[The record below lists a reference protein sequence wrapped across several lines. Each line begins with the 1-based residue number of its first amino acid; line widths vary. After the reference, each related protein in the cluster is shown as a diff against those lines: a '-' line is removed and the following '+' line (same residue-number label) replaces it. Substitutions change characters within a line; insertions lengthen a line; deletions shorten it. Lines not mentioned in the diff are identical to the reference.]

1 MKRLRLLGGIVFV
14 VSLLCTVGI
23 VFGTQKAEAAPATF
37 TVTNTNDSG
46 AGSLRQAIE
55 DANNNNNPSDM
66 DFIDFN
72 IAGGGVKVIS
82 PESELPFITQKVY
95 IDASTQPGAD
105 CSPRSIVIRLD
116 GTLAGNSN
124 GLVLWNSESSGSVI
138 KGISITNFTWMG
150 IRMVNVSDADIVCN
164 NVGVEEDGFTPGPN
178 NEDGI
183 TIFEESSNNII
194 GGSSAADRNILSG
207 NTYHGISL
215 VGNGNTSSTVII
227 GNYIGVD
234 ATGTQAVPNGRG
246 GIIISGS
253 TTSTQIGGPSAG
265 ERNVISGN
273 SENGIGVYGNAADT
287 TIKGNYIGLNE
298 SGDAAIANEKDGVV
312 ISDNASASIVGG
324 PSAGERNVI
333 SGNSENGIGV
343 YGNAADTTIKGNYI
357 GLNAEG
363 LADVANLM
371 LGINSSPDIA
381 SLIIGGV
388 LAGEGNIVSGN
399 GVVGINI
406 EGDNN
411 EIYGNTIG
419 LGADGITPV
428 PNLVGINIIGTNNTV
443 GGYASGKSNTVSGNS
458 ALGLLLTGSSN
469 TVIDNYLYDNLAY
482 GIGIF
487 GSDNSIVANT
497 ISGGLFGV
505 MVLGIT
511 AAHNNPAGNTIYNN
525 SITGATVA
533 GIDLNENT
541 SVGGGYSPDTNI
553 GPTPNDPLDAD
564 AGPNDYLNTPIIS
577 AASESAST
585 TAVDFNLDV
594 PAGDYRIE
602 FFSNNVADPSGYGQG
617 ETPIGFTTITSNGT
631 GEQSFSASMPG
642 TGHTNIAATT
652 TEDYGNDV
660 LGSTSEFSA
669 TFSNIAPN
677 TVDDQDSISS
687 ETEDAAPGNGDGNN
701 DGTPDSQQSNVTSL
715 PNASGDYV
723 TLAVPE
729 GVTIDTT
736 SIAKASS
743 LSSKD
748 MAYNYPLGLVSF
760 TATTDI
766 GATIP
771 IELYFYTNQQA
782 NTFTPRKYNTTNK
795 TYTTL
800 NTLTQTSLTQ
810 TTINNQPVLK
820 LSYQLTDG
828 GSLDQDNTVN
838 GTIVD
843 PVGLAQ
849 VAIGVPETGL
859 GE

>member
-253 TTSTQIGGPSAG
+253 TTSTQI
-265 ERNVISGN
+265 
-273 SENGIGVYGNAADT
+273 
-287 TIKGNYIGLNE
+287 
-298 SGDAAIANEKDGVV
+298 
-312 ISDNASASIVGG
+312 GG